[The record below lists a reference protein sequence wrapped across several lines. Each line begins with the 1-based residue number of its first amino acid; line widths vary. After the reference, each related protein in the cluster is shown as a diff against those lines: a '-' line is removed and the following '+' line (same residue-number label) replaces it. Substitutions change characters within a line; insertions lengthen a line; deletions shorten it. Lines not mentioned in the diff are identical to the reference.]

1 MMMLAHRAKMPQTH
15 TVTSVPRLRLFLRPL
30 IVLLCLTGVLMGPA
44 APVSAHASVSETTPA
59 DGAVTAKRPELV
71 EIVFNERVSLAQG
84 SVRLIAADGQETVLQ
99 ELTNSPEG
107 SGSRVSWSISDKLPT
122 GWYAVSWRAVSEDG
136 HGIQGSFTFY
146 YGDPSVAGETQRAEQ
161 VADPTRPFVLA
172 SHTLR
177 VLSYLSV
184 LLAVGFL
191 AALWAVGGPAAAG
204 IGEIARSLRRAASAA
219 AIAGL
224 VLTPLTLLNNALL
237 LNGGSFESLRVIV
250 QIVMQ
255 SSSGAALLVRMSAL
269 FGLCTAVL
277 LLAEAGTK
285 KIGAAVTV
293 LASGAL
299 AASFAMGGHAAVVP
313 WRWVASVA
321 SVLHLSAAALWLG
334 GVPAIAWVV
343 WRRHH
348 LSPALVPEVISRF
361 SRLATISVIL
371 VFVGGGVLS
380 ASMLTSPAD
389 LVTTRYGVT
398 LLIKFSLVGIVG
410 LIGAYNHFFL
420 VPALRRALL
429 PGESEAISPDLASSD
444 TSSETTASLGTA
456 IPVVSSSAAQAHLR
470 VSLLVEALFV
480 VLIAVTTGA
489 MTSSAAPAAGGS
501 HLSHLG
507 GSSHGHGGAD
517 FDISLALEDL
527 EPKIVQAP
535 LGDGELRLDYLPGRT
550 NTENRFRVSVTDAS
564 GAERTLSAV
573 EVSFSQAELGIGPL
587 TRSFERQ
594 EDGTWVLVTRDLGVP
609 GTWKAELL
617 VSLDADQLDTVT
629 LDVDIQPARVTGG
642 VTP

>member
-1 MMMLAHRAKMPQTH
+1 
-15 TVTSVPRLRLFLRPL
+15 
-30 IVLLCLTGVLMGPA
+30 
-44 APVSAHASVSETTPA
+44 VSETTPA
-59 DGAVTAKRPELV
+59 DGAVTAKRPEFV

-99 ELTNSPEG
+99 ELANSPEG
-107 SGSRVSWSISDKLPT
+107 SGSRARWSVPDKLPT

-146 YGDPSVAGETQRAEQ
+146 YGDPSVAGEAQRAEQ

-204 IGEIARSLRRAASAA
+204 IGEIARSLRRAGTVAA
-219 AIAGL
+219 VAGL

-285 KIGAAVTV
+285 KIGAMVTV

-313 WRWVASVA
+313 WRWAASVA
-321 SVLHLSAAALWLG
+321 SVLHLSAGALWLG

-343 WRRHH
+343 WRRHQ
-348 LSPALVPEVISRF
+348 LSSALVPEVISRF
-361 SRLATISVIL
+361 SRLATISVVL
-371 VFVGGGVLS
+371 VFIGGGVLS

-398 LLIKFSLVGIVG
+398 LLIKFALVGIVG

-420 VPALRRALL
+420 VPALRRAL
-429 PGESEAISPDLASSD
+429 PDESDTLSPDTSPREP
-444 TSSETTASLGTA
+444 SSETAASLEA
-456 IPVVSSSAAQAHLR
+456 IIPVVSSSAAQAHLR

-480 VLIAVTTGA
+480 VLVAIATGA
-489 MTSSAAPAAGGS
+489 LTSSAAPAAGGS

-507 GSSHGHGGAD
+507 GSSHGGHGGAD

-550 NTENRFRVSVTDAS
+550 DTENRFRVSVTDTN

-573 EVSFSQAELGIGPL
+573 DVSFSQAELGIGPL

-629 LDVDIQPARVTGG
+629 LDVVIQPARGTGG
-642 VTP
+642 VAP